1 VTTET
6 AKAAVD
12 RYRGK
17 DPHDDDLVLL
27 PEFAEMTRQPEAT
40 IRWLLHRGD
49 LPMPG
54 KIGRRLVWRR
64 SQVHAYIAQ
73 SFDRPDRPGRTAA

>member
-1 VTTET
+1 VTVTKDT
-6 AKAAVD
+6 ARAAVD
-12 RYRGK
+12 RFRDREPGA
-17 DPHDDDLVLL
+17 DDLVLL

-64 SQVHAYIAQ
+64 SQVDEYIAR
-73 SFDRPDRPGRTAA
+73 SFDRPGQVSA